1 VRTPASQD
9 AQARRALIEDIKQ
22 DRKGWLQHGLA
33 ALGVSLLGL
42 GVAGSV
48 VLTSNA
54 EHVQAAVPTAQL
66 ATNPQSATAP
76 EITVPP
82 AFDRAASSISRDL
95 TRPALDPAKL
105 KSLADQRA
113 EELSKTDD
121 QIAQAA
127 RTRAATAR
135 EKSLERAS
143 RATQKQGARLAR
155 EAIERKAA
163 KSARA
168 AAARAA
174 ARDTARSASRRASAA
189 TTRPAPATRSS
200 ASPSSGGRSCMPVR
214 GGYSIA
220 AHFGQVGAW
229 SRYHTGF
236 DFSAPVGTTLQAPA
250 AGVVTNAGGGP
261 ASGWAGNYVT
271 IRYPDG
277 TQSLMAHMSTVSVR
291 VGQSVSACETVG
303 AVGMTG
309 RTFGPHVHFE
319 IYPAG
324 VTPGDVYRAVNP
336 VSWLNGRGLRP

>member
-1 VRTPASQD
+1 VLKPASQD
-9 AQARRALIEDIKQ
+9 ALARRALIEDIKK
-22 DRKGWLQHGLA
+22 DRKGWLQHGVA
-33 ALGVSLLGL
+33 AVAVSLLGL

-54 EHVQAAVPTAQL
+54 EHLPTGTPTTRVAAA
-66 ATNPQSATAP
+66 PQVSTAP
-76 EITVPP
+76 KVTLPS
-82 AFDRAASSISRDL
+82 AFDRNGGSTSRDA

-127 RTRAATAR
+127 KTKAASARA
-135 EKSLERAS
+135 KSLESAS
-143 RATQKQGARLAR
+143 KATQKQAALLAR
-155 EAIERKAA
+155 GAAERQATKSSSTPAA
-163 KSARA
+163 TA
-168 AAARAA
+168 AA
-174 ARDTARSASRRASAA
+174 
-189 TTRPAPATRSS
+189 PAPAAAPASSS
-200 ASPSSGGRSCMPVR
+200 ARSCLPVR

-220 AHFGQVGAW
+220 ARFGQVGAW
-229 SRYHTGF
+229 ARYHTGF
-236 DFSAPVGTTLQAPA
+236 DFAAPVGTTLQAPA
-250 AGVVTNAGGGP
+250 SGVVTNAGGGP
-261 ASGWAGNYVT
+261 ASGWAGNYVA

-277 TQSLMAHMSTVSVR
+277 TQSLMAHMSTVSVS
-291 VGQSVSACETVG
+291 VGQSVSACQVVG

-336 VSWLNGRGLRP
+336 VGWLNAHGLRP